1 MAASQS
7 ILSITSKSLISSK
20 VRSATNVGANQ
31 RLRNQGRVY
40 ALTQQ
45 DANASNVMI
54 TGIIQVSL
62 AYAYVL
68 FDPSATHSFVSVV
81 FVKKH
86 NLESVPL
93 ELSCV

>member
-1 MAASQS
+1 
-7 ILSITSKSLISSK
+7 
-20 VRSATNVGANQ
+20 
-31 RLRNQGRVY
+31 
-40 ALTQQ
+40 
-45 DANASNVMI
+45 MI

-86 NLESVPL
+86 NLEFVPL